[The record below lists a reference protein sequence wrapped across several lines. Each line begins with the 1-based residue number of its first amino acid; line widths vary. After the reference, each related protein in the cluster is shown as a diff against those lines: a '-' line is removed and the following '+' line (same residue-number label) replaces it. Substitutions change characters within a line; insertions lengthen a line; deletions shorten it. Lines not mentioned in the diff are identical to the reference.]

1 VQVALIDYG
10 AGNLTSVRKGLAAA
24 GVTPVTPG
32 DPADL
37 AAADAIV
44 VPGVGHFAA
53 TSSLEG
59 AWRSAIALSIEQGTP
74 LLGICLGL
82 QWLFDGSDEATAC
95 RGLGA
100 MRGRCQR
107 LPDTVKIP
115 HVGWNSLTIVRPSPI
130 LSGIADGV
138 QMYFTHSY
146 AAPVTDD
153 CVASSTHGAPFAA
166 VVQQDRVVGV
176 QFHPE
181 KSGPAG
187 LRLLMNF
194 LDMVRATRTAAAVAP
209 RS

>member
-53 TSSLEG
+53 TASLEG
-59 AWRSAIALSIEQGTP
+59 AWRSAIALSIERGTP

-82 QWLFDGSDEATAC
+82 QWLFDGSDEAPAC
-95 RGLGA
+95 RGLGT
-100 MRGRCQR
+100 MRGRCRR

-166 VVQQDRVVGV
+166 VVQRDRVVGV

-194 LDMVRATRTAAAVAP
+194 LEMVRATPAAVAP